1 MGLRGYTQL
10 HTLHEAK
17 LLDETASLFRTREL
31 LTDAHLD
38 DALRP
43 VGHSLV
49 PYRVPLAH
57 VGLADSELED
67 ILLTVYPVTTSVNAT
82 TRLEQI
88 VNAILAEHQLFA

>member
-43 VGHSLV
+43 VGHALV

-57 VGLADSELED
+57 VGLADGELED
-67 ILLTVYPVTTSVNAT
+67 ILLTIYPVTTSVNT
-82 TRLEQI
+82 ITRLELM
-88 VNAILAEHQLFA
+88 VNAILAEHQLFT

>member
-43 VGHSLV
+43 VGHALV
-49 PYRVPLAH
+49 PY
-57 VGLADSELED
+57 
-67 ILLTVYPVTTSVNAT
+67 
-82 TRLEQI
+82 
-88 VNAILAEHQLFA
+88 

>member
-10 HTLHEAK
+10 NTLHEAK

-43 VGHSLV
+43 VGHALV